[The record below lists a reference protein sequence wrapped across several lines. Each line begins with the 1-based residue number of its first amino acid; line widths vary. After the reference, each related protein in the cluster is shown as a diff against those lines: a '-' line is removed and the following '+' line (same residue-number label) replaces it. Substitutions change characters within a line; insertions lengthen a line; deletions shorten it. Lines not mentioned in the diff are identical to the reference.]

1 MQDSD
6 YSHIMTADFPP
17 PASSPTASCAPT
29 VEGTADA
36 EIKVPFADSEG
47 PSKCHNNN
55 NNNHN
60 NNNNSYIALYHL
72 KYKLAALYIINIKID
87 MTIKKAQLLSMHAS
101 IST

>member
-17 PASSPTASCAPT
+17 PASSPIAPCAPT

-36 EIKVPFADSEG
+36 EIRVPFAESEG

-55 NNNHN
+55 D
-60 NNNNSYIALYHL
+60 SYIPLYHV
-72 KYKLAALYIINIKID
+72 KYKLAALYIINIKIHL
-87 MTIKKAQLLSMHAS
+87 TIKKAQLL
-101 IST
+101 

>member
-17 PASSPTASCAPT
+17 PASSPTAPCAPT

-36 EIKVPFADSEG
+36 EIRVPFAESEG

-55 NNNHN
+55 NNN
-60 NNNNSYIALYHL
+60 SYIALYHV
-72 KYKLAALYIINIKID
+72 KYELAALYIIKIKIHLA
-87 MTIKKAQLLSMHAS
+87 IKKAQVL
-101 IST
+101 